1 MNLFPFQ
8 MILSIFVFF
17 VDNLVD
23 ILIVAFWILALLIA
37 LFLRFPFWMI
47 LVFVTVLV
55 ILFLLFLA
63 LLLLLFA
70 LLIRLKSLAF
80 FWRFP
85 ARVFLLDF
93 SWFRMICVRL
103 LMILLELFLLLF
115 LFLVLLRLR
124 HFLIHLV
131 LLIIFGLIFV
141 FLEVLFLILTF
152 FLVRRGCFFK
162 IQNYFY
168 VIHQLLLDKVYH
180 VL

>member
-17 VDNLVD
+17 VHNLVD

-85 ARVFLLDF
+85 APVFLLDF

-168 VIHQLLLDKVYH
+168 VIHRLLLDKVYH

>member
-1 MNLFPFQ
+1 

-17 VDNLVD
+17 VHNLVD

-93 SWFRMICVRL
+93 S
-103 LMILLELFLLLF
+103 
-115 LFLVLLRLR
+115 
-124 HFLIHLV
+124 
-131 LLIIFGLIFV
+131 
-141 FLEVLFLILTF
+141 
-152 FLVRRGCFFK
+152 
-162 IQNYFY
+162 
-168 VIHQLLLDKVYH
+168 
-180 VL
+180 